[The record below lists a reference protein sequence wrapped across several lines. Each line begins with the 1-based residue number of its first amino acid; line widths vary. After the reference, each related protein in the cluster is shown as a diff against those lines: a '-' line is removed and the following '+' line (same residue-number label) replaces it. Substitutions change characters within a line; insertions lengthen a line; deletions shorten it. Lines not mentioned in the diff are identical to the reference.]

1 MLVNSRVFYE
11 TINLAQ
17 ALRSLPNY
25 DAPRVLWVDAVR
37 INQQDPKEQNVQVAM
52 MWDIYPSA
60 FSGTNVETLDPTGNS
75 ALGTAIYQQH
85 IEIVKLLLS
94 CGASPNPVDSDVKTY
109 LMYPS
114 IWVSSISSI
123 HFWMQA
129 RILSYQRHCKYTL
142 HSTSTHGCRNGAC

>member
-60 FSGTNVETLDPTGNS
+60 FSDTNVETLDPNGNS
-75 ALGTAIYQQH
+75 ALGTAIHQQH
-85 IEIVKLLLS
+85 IEMVKLLLS

-114 IWVSSISSI
+114 IWVSSI
-123 HFWMQA
+123 
-129 RILSYQRHCKYTL
+129 
-142 HSTSTHGCRNGAC
+142 